1 MAISTIERNLPER
14 KNHDSRIARMHIRK
28 RGDAGRDDIAIP
40 QDFVSQIKLR
50 KRGEIIVVHNPYSGA
65 IPLIVN
71 AFQ

>member
-1 MAISTIERNLPER
+1 MAISTLERNLPKR
-14 KNHDSRIARMHIRK
+14 NNHVSRIARMHIRK

-50 KRGEIIVVHNPYSGA
+50 KRGEIIIVHNPYSGA